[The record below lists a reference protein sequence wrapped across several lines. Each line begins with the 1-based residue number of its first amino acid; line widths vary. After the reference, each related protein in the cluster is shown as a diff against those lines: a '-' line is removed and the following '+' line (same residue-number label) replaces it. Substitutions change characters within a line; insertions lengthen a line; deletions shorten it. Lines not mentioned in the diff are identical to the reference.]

1 MSYLG
6 YVVAAYAVF
15 VVVMAW
21 DWLAP
26 QLQIRHAL
34 RQARLR
40 AAREAT
46 RAERAAGRTA
56 SEELIR

>member
-15 VVVMAW
+15 ALAMAW

-26 QLQIRHAL
+26 RLQLRAAL
-34 RQARLR
+34 RAIRLR
-40 AAREAT
+40 ASRKPGSGAAPG
-46 RAERAAGRTA
+46 AELRR
-56 SEELIR
+56 